1 MNYRFKTINL
11 QEDFDTCCQFRRD
24 AHVLN
29 FGDDQGFDSKLPA
42 YKKQIQEV
50 IDYLPLGNCHL
61 WADKEIIGQTE
72 MKFTDDP
79 KVGCVSMLYL
89 VPEYRG
95 NGIGELLHQH
105 SVEVFSAANK
115 AEIQSTV
122 GQSNKPAISF
132 YQKHGWTSQNSET
145 GGDEMTL
152 MKYAL

>member
-11 QEDFDTCCQFRRD
+11 QEDFATCCQFRRD
-24 AHVLN
+24 AHVVN
-29 FGDDQGFDSKLPA
+29 FGSDQGFDSKLPA
-42 YKKQIQEV
+42 YKKQIQEA

-79 KVGCVSMLYL
+79 KVGYVGLLYL

-115 AEIQSTV
+115 AEIQSSV
-122 GQSNKPAISF
+122 GQSNNPALSF
-132 YQKHGWTSQNSET
+132 YQKHGWKSQKPSTSS
-145 GGDEMTL
+145 DEMTL

>member
-24 AHVLN
+24 AHLLN
-29 FGDDQGFDSKLPA
+29 SGSDQDFDNELA
-42 YKKQIQEV
+42 DYKIQIQEV

-61 WADKEIIGQTE
+61 WAGKEIIGQTE

-79 KVGCVSMLYL
+79 KVGYVSMLYL

-95 NGIGELLHQH
+95 NGIGEMLHQH

-115 AEIQSTV
+115 AEIQSSV
-122 GQSNKPAISF
+122 SQANNPAISF
-132 YQKHGWTSQNSET
+132 YQKHGWKSQNPET